1 MYAAWIPRSR
11 IITTNVFSSELAK
24 LVANSM
30 LAQRISSINSISAIC
45 DATGADVD
53 EVAQAIGADPRIG
66 NKFLQAGIGFGG
78 SCFKKDVLSLVYLA
92 ETLIL
97 PEVASYWR
105 SVIEIN
111 EWARDRFVTRVI
123 KSLHNTLS
131 GKKVTLFGYAFKKDT
146 NDTRES
152 PALDII
158 RSLESENPR
167 EIALFDPCCTVS
179 QMSDEIDRFVGPSI
193 LKKNGGPV
201 SVYADAYAACEGAE
215 AVLIITAFD
224 EFGSS
229 PKGDTNLATPIRQM
243 ARLSDPRPS
252 ERSEPTENEL
262 LALSAYL
269 RQSESDVDS
278 DLDDPLQRLNP
289 VPLCPGDCP
298 DCEVEGAA
306 GTKGYGASKE
316 HVAKQRLDWKKI
328 YNQMRKPHWV
338 FDGRGVLDIAVME
351 KIGFRVQSVGRQA
364 RAI

>member
-1 MYAAWIPRSR
+1 
-11 IITTNVFSSELAK
+11 
-24 LVANSM
+24 M

-97 PEVASYWR
+97 PEVATYWR

-158 RSLESENPR
+158 RSLEAENPR

-179 QMSDEIDRFVGPSI
+179 QMSDEINRFVGHNV
-193 LKKNGGPV
+193 LKMNGGPV

-215 AVLIITAFD
+215 AVLIVTAFE
-224 EFGSS
+224 EFGNS
-229 PKGDTNLATPIRQM
+229 PKGNDLAIPIRHK
-243 ARLSDPRPS
+243 ARLSDPRPF
-252 ERSEPTENEL
+252 ERPEPTENEL

-278 DLDDPLQRLNP
+278 DSNDPLQRFNP
-289 VPLCPGDCP
+289 VPPCPRNCP
-298 DCEVEGAA
+298 DCEAERTT
-306 GTKGYGASKE
+306 GTKGYGASNE

-328 YNQMRKPHWV
+328 YSQMRKPHWV

-351 KIGFRVQSVGRQA
+351 KIGFRVQSVGRQ
-364 RAI
+364 R